1 MFRTKKNKKFHYKP
15 KYVQENQSKIKF
27 FKKKNK
33 PKSKYR
39 LIIFLI
45 MLFLFL
51 SILVF
56 S

>member
-1 MFRTKKNKKFHYKP
+1 MFKTKKNRKFNYKP
-15 KYVQENQSKIKF
+15 KYFQEKQTNKKL
-27 FKKKNK
+27 FKKKTK
-33 PKSKYR
+33 PKAKYR

-51 SILVF
+51 SIVIF

>member
-1 MFRTKKNKKFHYKP
+1 MFKTRKIKKFNYNP
-15 KYVQENQSKIKF
+15 KYNQEKQLKNKF
-27 FKKKNK
+27 FKKKTK

-56 S
+56 Y